1 VLTSATPLEGKS
13 VVAANLAIAMAQG
26 GLRTILLS
34 MDLRKPTLHKIFG
47 LDTSP
52 GITDF
57 LLGNGDASRVIKT
70 VADLMIGEMG
80 VENIMLTPGIDNLHI
95 ITCGKI
101 PSNPVQLI
109 QSEKF
114 RGLLDALYGSY
125 DVILMDTPPLIS
137 AADASILAMMSDGV
151 LLVYRA
157 GEVGRGILK
166 RIKDQLEQVKAT
178 IIGVVLNGVKAEISP
193 DFDELKHHKYY
204 YYYRGEDK
212 KKRAEKKKGGRKSLR
227 LFLLSIVLCLVLG
240 GLLWQTGIL
249 DLEKYGFKGKPALE
263 RSSAALASIKILK
276 PKKSPTVPS
285 ADAREPVSPPSP
297 PSPKSVK
304 IQGNKIKTEIGN
316 PENKSIPAPKRTISE
331 FSLAKVPDPPDT
343 DKPQKKSS
351 PKPPPPPVHYPFSV
365 MTGSFKTWKGANE
378 AMASLKEKG
387 LSPYWTLANLEKAGT
402 WYRVCVG
409 HFETSQD
416 AKAFVK
422 RFGLKESAVI
432 KTAYSNSIGDFA
444 SKQEIEQKLASL
456 KKAGYSPYVIE
467 EAQKGYKLL
476 VGAHLKREA
485 ADEMAG
491 KLKDAGI
498 DSEVVL
504 R

>member
-1 VLTSATPLEGKS
+1 
-13 VVAANLAIAMAQG
+13 
-26 GLRTILLS
+26 
-34 MDLRKPTLHKIFG
+34 
-47 LDTSP
+47 
-52 GITDF
+52 
-57 LLGNGDASRVIKT
+57 
-70 VADLMIGEMG
+70 
-80 VENIMLTPGIDNLHI
+80 
-95 ITCGKI
+95 
-101 PSNPVQLI
+101 
-109 QSEKF
+109 
-114 RGLLDALYGSY
+114 
-125 DVILMDTPPLIS
+125 
-137 AADASILAMMSDGV
+137 
-151 LLVYRA
+151 
-157 GEVGRGILK
+157 
-166 RIKDQLEQVKAT
+166 
-178 IIGVVLNGVKAEISP
+178 
-193 DFDELKHHKYY
+193 
-204 YYYRGEDK
+204 
-212 KKRAEKKKGGRKSLR
+212 
-227 LFLLSIVLCLVLG
+227 
-240 GLLWQTGIL
+240 
-249 DLEKYGFKGKPALE
+249 
-263 RSSAALASIKILK
+263 
-276 PKKSPTVPS
+276 
-285 ADAREPVSPPSP
+285 
-297 PSPKSVK
+297 
-304 IQGNKIKTEIGN
+304 
-316 PENKSIPAPKRTISE
+316 
-331 FSLAKVPDPPDT
+331 
-343 DKPQKKSS
+343 
-351 PKPPPPPVHYPFSV
+351 